1 MEQNLEK
8 KIEFKEKLL
17 FFLKQNKLKISVTI
31 FLILLVVVTS
41 IILKIINEKRN
52 INISE
57 QFIQAGIYFD
67 TDKVEESKKLYREII
82 LSKNSFYSILALNI
96 LIEKELETDENA
108 ILNYFGKIENLDIS
122 KDQKDLIHLKK
133 ALFLIKNSKLNEA
146 NKLLNNL
153 IESDSKLKNL
163 AQDIL
168 TKK

>member
-96 LIEKELETDENA
+96 LIEKELETDDV

>member
-57 QFIQAGIYFD
+57 QFIQAGIYLD

-96 LIEKELETDENA
+96 LIEKELETDDV

>member
-1 MEQNLEK
+1 MAELD
-8 KIEFKEKLL
+8 
-17 FFLKQNKLKISVTI
+17 ISYRLPLISLT
-31 FLILLVVVTS
+31 ILLPLITAIFIVICVNLKDKALSFTYTS
-41 IILKIINEKRN
+41 YVAVFGALLTV
-52 INISE
+52 ISS
-57 QFIQAGIYFD
+57 FVMLLYFD

-96 LIEKELETDENA
+96 LIEKELETDDV

>member
-57 QFIQAGIYFD
+57 QFIQACIYLD

-96 LIEKELETDENA
+96 LIEKELETDDV

>member
-17 FFLKQNKLKISVTI
+17 FFLKQNKLKISLTI

-96 LIEKELETDENA
+96 LIEKELETDDV

>member
-96 LIEKELETDENA
+96 LIEKELKNDENA

-163 AQDIL
+163 EQDIL
-168 TKK
+168 NKK